1 MKYLLNLSTRTI
13 HDANSKD
20 GRCKLKLIGEDNK
33 KVFADYNSAAA
44 FLPSHKKTAKPCPF
58 CLGADYKK

>member
-1 MKYLLNLSTRTI
+1 MKYLLNLHTKTI

-33 KVFADYNSAAA
+33 MIFTDYNSAAS
-44 FLPSHKKTAKPCPF
+44 FLPSNKKIAKPCPF
-58 CLGADYKK
+58 CLGVDYGK